1 MYTTRTYVYCT
12 YMLWSGVWT
21 LFISCW
27 RILKTIIFTCLIFLL
42 LMCIKY
48 TRYETIFYLHTAD
61 IILTVVDP
69 AGTMIWCS
77 SKTQLLLNGTKM
89 DWKSLVISDFVIPDL
104 QNGQK
109 WPKCPQ
115 NGFMIFVPWK
125 LAKHKWP
132 SCSAYNM
139 QKKLL

>member
-1 MYTTRTYVYCT
+1 MVTT
-12 YMLWSGVWT
+12 
-21 LFISCW
+21 
-27 RILKTIIFTCLIFLL
+27 
-42 LMCIKY
+42 
-48 TRYETIFYLHTAD
+48 
-61 IILTVVDP
+61 
-69 AGTMIWCS
+69 GTMICCRGPN
-77 SKTQLLLNGTKM
+77 LFLVNGPKM
-89 DWKSLVISDFVIPDL
+89 GWKSLVISDFVIPDL

-132 SCSAYNM
+132 SYSAYNM